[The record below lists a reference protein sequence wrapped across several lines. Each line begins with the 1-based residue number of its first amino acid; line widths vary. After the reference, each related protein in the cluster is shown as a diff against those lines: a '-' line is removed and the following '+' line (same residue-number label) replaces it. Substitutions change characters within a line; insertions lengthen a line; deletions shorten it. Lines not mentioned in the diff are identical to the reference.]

1 MNTMPQFYL
10 SLLLAGLFAF
20 AHCHHVPDHHEDHPS
35 AEDHSDPI
43 SSKIASGNTEFAM
56 KFFHQLASEGANT
69 NIFFSPLSISTSLA
83 LLLMGARSTTRS
95 QLLSGLGFNQT
106 DISEQE
112 IHEGFH
118 HLLHLLNSPTA
129 EIQLSIGN
137 AMFTDARMKP
147 LKKFLDDAQHF
158 YETEVCPTNFKNS
171 TEAESQ
177 INSYIEKKTHG
188 KLVEVVK
195 GFDPEVVMV
204 LVNYIF
210 MKGVSLYTILTLRR
224 QHRENAHMI
233 WSTVIGS
240 SLGTTTIAALLP
252 TYWEK
257 PFDYL
262 STREDDFFVD
272 EQTTV
277 KVPMM
282 NKDSIFE
289 TYYDQDL
296 SCRVVKL
303 PYKGN
308 ASALFILP
316 DQGKLKQVE
325 DALGKDVLSKWLQS
339 LKPGVIRLSLPRIS
353 ISGSYALKG
362 ILRRMGITD
371 VFTDQADLSGITG
384 KPELKVSKAIHK
396 AYLNVHENGTEAA
409 ATTIAEEVPISF
421 PLEMKFNRPFLT
433 LIIQGDYILFM
444 TKIKN
449 PAQA

>member
-10 SLLLAGLFAF
+10 GLFLAGLWAF
-20 AHCHHVPDHHEDHPS
+20 AHCHHVPDHHEDHPP
-35 AEDHSDPI
+35 AEDHSNLH
-43 SSKIASGNTEFAM
+43 SSKIASGNAEFTF
-56 KFFHQLASEGANT
+56 KFFHQLVSEGADT
-69 NIFFSPLSISTSLA
+69 NVFFSPLSISTALA
-83 LLLMGARSTTRS
+83 LLSLGAKCTTLS

-106 DISEQE
+106 KINEQE

-118 HLLHLLNSPTA
+118 HLLRLLNRPNA

-137 AMFTDARMKP
+137 AIFTDDQVKP

-158 YETEVCPTNFKNS
+158 YETEIFPTNFKNS
-171 TEAESQ
+171 TEAEGQ

-188 KLVEVVK
+188 KLVDVVK
-195 GFDPEVVMV
+195 GLDPEAVMA

-210 MKGVSLYTILTLRR
+210 LK
-224 QHRENAHMI
+224 A
-233 WSTVIGS
+233 
-240 SLGTTTIAALLP
+240 
-252 TYWEK
+252 YWEK

-282 NKDSIFE
+282 NKNSIFE
-289 TYYDQDL
+289 FYYDQDL
-296 SCRVVKL
+296 SCQVVKL

-325 DALGKDVLSKWLQS
+325 DALGQDVLLKWSKS
-339 LKPGVIRLSLPRIS
+339 LKQRRMHLFLPRFA
-353 ISGSYALKG
+353 ISGSYALKE
-362 ILRRMGITD
+362 ILTRMGVTD
-371 VFTDQADLSGITG
+371 VFTNQADLSGITG
-384 KPELKVSKAIHK
+384 NPKLKVSKAIHK

-409 ATTIAEEVPISF
+409 ATTVIEIIPISLPF
-421 PLEMKFNRPFLT
+421 EMKFRHPFLVYIFIDN
-433 LIIQGDYILFM
+433 IIAFM
-444 TKIKN
+444 GRVKN
-449 PAQA
+449 PTET

>member
-210 MKGVSLYTILTLRR
+210 MK
-224 QHRENAHMI
+224 A
-233 WSTVIGS
+233 
-240 SLGTTTIAALLP
+240 
-252 TYWEK
+252 YWEK

>member
-1 MNTMPQFYL
+1 MPQFYL
-10 SLLLAGLFAF
+10 SLLLAGLCAF
-20 AHCHHVPDHHEDHPS
+20 AHSHHVPDHHEDHDYHLHPP
-35 AEDHSDPI
+35 AEDHSDLP
-43 SSKIASGNTEFAM
+43 SSKIASANA
-56 KFFHQLASEGANT
+56 KFDFKLFHQLISEGANT
-69 NIFFSPLSISTSLA
+69 NVFFSPLSISNALA
-83 LLLMGARSTTRS
+83 LLSLGANSTTQS
-95 QLLSGLGFNQT
+95 QLLSGLGFNLT
-106 DISEQE
+106 EISEQE
-112 IHEGFH
+112 IHEVFH
-118 HLLHLLNSPTA
+118 HLFQLLNHSDA
-129 EIQLSIGN
+129 DIQLSPGN
-137 AMFTDARMKP
+137 ALFTDNQVKP

-188 KLVEVVK
+188 KLVDVVK
-195 GFDPEVVMV
+195 VLGTETRMI

-210 MKGVSLYTILTLRR
+210 MK
-224 QHRENAHMI
+224 A
-233 WSTVIGS
+233 
-240 SLGTTTIAALLP
+240 
-252 TYWEK
+252 YWK
-257 PFDYL
+257 NPFDYL

-325 DALGKDVLSKWLQS
+325 DALGQDVLSKWLKS
-339 LKPGVIRLSLPRIS
+339 LKPRVIRLSLPRFS
-353 ISGSYALKG
+353 ISGSYVLKG

-384 KPELKVSKAIHK
+384 KPELKVSKAIHN
-396 AYLNVHENGTEAA
+396 AYLNVRENGTEDA
-409 ATTIAEEVPISF
+409 ATIVPELVPPKLVSGSVSPKVI
-421 PLEMKFNRPFLT
+421 FNRPFLDIF
-433 LIIQGDYILFM
+433 LVKGKILFM
-444 TKIKN
+444 AKFNN
-449 PAQA
+449 PAKA